1 MKWKLLLYVNLWTF
15 VIFNGCAQLKVQVD
29 VYSDDPLLES
39 LSDPKRLEATRNLI
53 QRTKTVADNIV
64 LTRKKIA
71 EDMNNLE
78 VKYLELM
85 AKLNKFDS
93 NNTDI
98 SIEIED
104 RRVAKTE
111 YVEEIEKRGGA
122 VMQQAE
128 RAMEALKHFAQV
140 ADKEISD
147 GPISAA
153 RFLDAIET
161 LEMQMTALAKT
172 LDRLTTRNL
181 GTHFEEVKE
190 TTLEYMP
197 EELEE
202 TLDALERKKGK
213 FTPAEQKKF
222 KKVILEMSDFLDT
235 IAANQ
240 EEVELLRKSAESI
253 DFDRVGAALTS
264 AYKAVYD
271 KTTHPRYQEKEQ
283 LIRDISIS
291 MDFLTS
297 QLDRIQDPADP
308 VWRIL
313 SDPDNQHKWH
323 THFARAKFYAEGD
336 AEVVF
341 VQDRIGHFRPQRGQ
355 NNPAALIQGQ
365 VRINRT
371 IASGVLDVLAAAG
384 GVSGLAGQSKVKESL
399 VNGDELNGKE
409 KKNDTEADVNAKIRM
424 KEKSEGAAK
433 ARRTLLNR
441 LRVIRERVAN
451 SPKNQDID
459 AETYEQLKQILSVYQ
474 RFLKSSEGDKSCPIK

>member
-1 MKWKLLLYVNLWTF
+1 
-15 VIFNGCAQLKVQVD
+15 
-29 VYSDDPLLES
+29 
-39 LSDPKRLEATRNLI
+39 
-53 QRTKTVADNIV
+53 VAENIV

-93 NNTDI
+93 NNIDI
-98 SIEIED
+98 SVEIED

-140 ADKEISD
+140 ADKEISE

-181 GTHFEEVKE
+181 GTHFEEVTE

-197 EELEE
+197 EELKE
-202 TLDALERKKGK
+202 TLDALERKEGK
-213 FTPAEQKKF
+213 FTPAEQQKF

-235 IAANQ
+235 IVANQ

-253 DFDRVGAALTS
+253 DFDCVGAALTA

-271 KTTHPRYQEKEQ
+271 KMTHPRYQEKGR
-283 LIRDISIS
+283 LIRDIGKSR
-291 MDFLTS
+291 DYYTS
-297 QLDRIQDPADP
+297 QLDRIQDPVDP

-313 SDPDNQHKWH
+313 SDPNNQRKWH
-323 THFARAKFYAEGD
+323 TLFARTEFYAEGK

-341 VQDRIGHFRPQRGQ
+341 VQDRIGHFRVQRGQ

-365 VRINRT
+365 VRINRS
-371 IASGVLDVLAAAG
+371 IASGVLNVMAAAG
-384 GVSGLAGQSKVKESL
+384 GISGPGLSKAKDII
-399 VNGDELNGKE
+399 VNGDELKVKE
-409 KKNDTEADVNAKIRM
+409 KKNGNDADAKAKIQV

-433 ARRTLLNR
+433 ARRTLLNN

-451 SPKNQDID
+451 IPKNQDID

-474 RFLKSSEGDKSCPIK
+474 RFLNPPKENKSCPIK